1 MENQDLNEI
10 GREYKR
16 IIPFGKP
23 DHCLEVGSQGFG
35 AESQVGIQEAVAGG
49 CIDELDGVRTTH
61 TYAEPYKTLWGQGE
75 KKGKAIMS
83 DCWRFERKK
92 QDPPFSHLVVPMIV
106 LRRNTSREGEDEG

>member
-1 MENQDLNEI
+1 MENRDLNEI

-16 IIPFGKP
+16 IIPFGEP

-35 AESQVGIQEAVAGG
+35 AESQVGIQEAVADG
-49 CIDELDGVRTTH
+49 CIDELDGVRITQ
-61 TYAEPYKTLWGQGE
+61 TYAEPYKILWVQGE